1 MKSIFFA
8 CYKIIENIH
17 LIGCWFCICHQY
29 SGCQLIKD
37 FVKRQKD
44 CCICQFQN
52 RFNLWE
58 LNEIKK
64 EVKKLKNYY
73 MDIITAVCEIKK
85 VTACEENFCERDFH
99 YVIKNDCI
107 YTYFN
112 KMKKFLFQL

>member
-1 MKSIFFA
+1 MLVLHLSSIFWLSVD
-8 CYKIIENIH
+8 KR
-17 LIGCWFCICHQY
+17 FCKA
-29 SGCQLIKD
+29 S
-37 FVKRQKD
+37 KRY

-99 YVIKNDCI
+99 YVIKNDCT